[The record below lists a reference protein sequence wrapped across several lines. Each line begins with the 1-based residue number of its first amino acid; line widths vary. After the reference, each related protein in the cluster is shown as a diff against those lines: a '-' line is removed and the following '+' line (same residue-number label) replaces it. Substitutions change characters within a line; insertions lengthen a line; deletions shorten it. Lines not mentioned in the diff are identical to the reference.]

1 MPRDA
6 GGWAEE
12 MLTSLQG
19 ERTAP
24 EVDLPDGLSFSAVLG
39 RVVRSGDWPDQAV
52 STYDKIIAALEAGEM
67 TRAAALVD
75 FFLDEADVIFGVFRN
90 FIPDINEFM
99 KMRGMTD
106 GEIVEAN
113 RHVLSQL
120 DLPDGRPFNSR
131 VLWEELRGKVRHIL
145 LKCGAGDVAGALADL
160 EPMKDTWRTIQD
172 RDVDH
177 AYGLITITVNRYGE
191 EVLLGLW
198 DHIIGSLFSMRY
210 AKFDVSRFA
219 WSDSLETNLYLAFEA
234 MRGHLV
240 GPGRRG
246 NMEFEED
253 EDRYTFRF
261 DPCGSGGRALRGDNE
276 IEGTPPRVEPPFDYG
291 VTKGKYD
298 FAWNK
303 KGVCYYCSNCCVVM
317 QLKPID
323 AFGYPVRVVEPPTY
337 PAKSEAKCTWHVYK
351 DPTKVP
357 DRYYEDV
364 GRVKPERFGSE

>member
-1 MPRDA
+1 
-6 GGWAEE
+6 
-12 MLTSLQG
+12 MLTSIQA
-19 ERTAP
+19 ERGAA
-24 EVDLPDGLSFSAVLG
+24 EVDLPEGLAFSPVLG
-39 RVVRSGDWPDQAV
+39 RVVRSGEWPDQAI
-52 STYDKIIAALEAGEM
+52 STYDKIVAALEAGDTKE
-67 TRAAALVD
+67 AAALVD
-75 FFLDEADVIFGVFRN
+75 FFYDEADVIWAIFRN

-99 KMRGMTD
+99 KARGMTD
-106 GEIVEAN
+106 EEIVEAN
-113 RHVLSQL
+113 REVLGLL

-131 VLWEELRGKVRHIL
+131 VLWEEFRVQVREVL
-145 LKCGAGDVAGALADL
+145 LKCGAADAAGALADL
-160 EPMKDTWRTIQD
+160 EPMKDKWRIIQD

-177 AYGLITITVNRYGE
+177 AYGLITITARRFGE
-191 EVLLGLW
+191 QVLPELW

-210 AKFDVSRFA
+210 AKFDISRFP

-276 IEGTPPRVEPPFDYG
+276 VEGTPPRVEAPWGYG
-291 VTKGKYD
+291 VTEGEYD

-337 PAKSEAKCTWHVYK
+337 PAESEAKCTWHVYK

-357 DRYYEDV
+357 ERFYKDV
-364 GRVKPERFGSE
+364 GRTKPERFGSE